1 MYTTEQLTERFE
13 DRREMKNLMG
23 KFVTSCLLCREALRH
38 PDSGTKLW
46 SRGSSHAEGRQF
58 LMNKNLSLEDRVW
71 NCAASLQAEFLHS
84 THSYY
89 HAKAMGVEEFSELW
103 SRSENISW
111 AHGFGRMRGF
121 SSVWNGLVMLYD
133 IQASQR
139 LQQNFEAMPEIAGFD
154 MRALMEL
161 SLHALATDII
171 EVADDG
177 KSARSSFLT
186 PGLISSAVTD
196 NGKRRLTGLWERYGA
211 DYVYEDGCW
220 LYLHEHVC
228 PDISVLRLVYCSC
241 CRCSFA
247 VARPSHRP
255 ESAGTK

>member
-1 MYTTEQLTERFE
+1 
-13 DRREMKNLMG
+13 
-23 KFVTSCLLCREALRH
+23 
-38 PDSGTKLW
+38 
-46 SRGSSHAEGRQF
+46 
-58 LMNKNLSLEDRVW
+58 MNKNLSLEDRVW

-139 LQQNFEAMPEIAGFD
+139 LQQNFETMPEIAGFD

-228 PDISVLRLVYCSC
+228 PDMMIPCDHVNPGASSYEKVKNPGGQPPMGPPPGQNGPRTRPICEDVGPLHSDWSVIQPVQNT
-241 CRCSFA
+241 A
-247 VARPSHRP
+247 PWP
-255 ESAGTK
+255 EPYKTLDNNNTYTPLI